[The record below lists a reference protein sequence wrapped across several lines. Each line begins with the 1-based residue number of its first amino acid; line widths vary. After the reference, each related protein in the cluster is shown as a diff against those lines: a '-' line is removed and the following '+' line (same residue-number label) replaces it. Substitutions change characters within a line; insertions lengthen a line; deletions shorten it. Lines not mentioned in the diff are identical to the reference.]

1 MFEFTLLIEEHRAL
15 FASRLVAIQ
24 IAVQSGEARNHLVGD
39 DAIGFASFRRELINP
54 ATDWIRIGGL
64 RLFGHQ
70 P

>member
-1 MFEFTLLIEEHRAL
+1 MFHLRCRLKNIGH
-15 FASRLVAIQ
+15 ASVAGHQ

-39 DAIGFASFRRELINP
+39 DAIGFASFRRELIEIRP
-54 ATDWIRIGGL
+54 RTDQDRRL